1 MAAAVCNGMLR
12 ICLDPRDLNKPIKR
26 EHYPM
31 KMVEEVV
38 SNIPKANLF
47 SVLDAK
53 SGVLQLLLDEESSK
67 LTTFNSPIGRFH
79 WLRLPFGLKCAPEIF
94 QGIMDQMLDG
104 MIGATA
110 IMDDVLIAG

>member
-1 MAAAVCNGMLR
+1 MVAAVRNGKLR
-12 ICLDPRDLNKPIKR
+12 ICLYPRDLNNASKH

-31 KMVEEVV
+31 KTVEEVV

-53 SGVLQLLLDEESSK
+53 TGFLQILLDEGSSK
-67 LTTFNSPIGRFH
+67 LTTFNTLKGRFR